1 MSLMARL
8 DSSVLNEFLINN
20 RKSVNS
26 IKEEGNSFQYASKH
40 YLQLILLF
48 IVLVGFI
55 LQSLFQEN
63 VHFLCIFLC

>member
-8 DSSVLNEFLINN
+8 DSSVLNEFLINS

-26 IKEEGNSFQYASKH
+26 IKEEGNSFQYALKD
-40 YLQLILLF
+40 YIQLIFLF

-55 LQSLFQEN
+55 LQRLFQEN
-63 VHFLCIFLC
+63 VHFLCFFLC